1 MSYIEY
7 DPTNPADFNNFVS
20 KQQKEKRF
28 IKAVILIG
36 ITVLVLYLIIKEPLI
51 EKDDDIE
58 VS

>member
-20 KQQKEKRF
+20 KQQKRNRL
-28 IKAVILIG
+28 IKAVIFTSL
-36 ITVLVLYLIIKEPLI
+36 TVLILHLIFKEPVV
-51 EKDDDIE
+51 EKNDDIE